1 MPAPQIRP
9 AASPRKTRR
18 TRRGWSLLIID
29 NEPLRQ
35 GALSE
40 YLSIEEKL
48 GAVREQIEAFRS
60 GDLPAYE
67 RWEASVFGALL
78 TQLRET
84 NLAVQEKRQFLE
96 EIEAEM
102 VWSGCSEI
110 TAYRRVKEARENPE
124 AARAARERFEE
135 PPEEEKGGSDFGG
148 PDFHVFPPGFDVDE
162 FEAAPKAVQRDL
174 RETVEAMAELF
185 SMMTGMP
192 APSFESLLER
202 ERAKKR
208 EAASR
213 EGAPPPRDF
222 GPEPASPDA
231 RLKDLYRRLV
241 RLLHPDSSGDD
252 SPRARELWH
261 ELQEAYRTRDLE
273 GMEAVAGRADLG
285 MHGTAAALS
294 VGLLR
299 RMIRDL
305 RDALSGMRAQVAR
318 ARKDPAWNFR
328 KRAKLLP
335 KLEAT
340 RRKTLEHGLEQ
351 ANFMLEELTRELAR
365 FEKRAARRAP
375 KKTKP
380 KPQKQK
386 PRPAR
391 GKGGQFDFF

>member
-1 MPAPQIRP
+1 M
-9 AASPRKTRR
+9 
-18 TRRGWSLLIID
+18 
-29 NEPLRQ
+29 
-35 GALSE
+35 
-40 YLSIEEKL
+40 
-48 GAVREQIEAFRS
+48 
-60 GDLPAYE
+60 
-67 RWEASVFGALL
+67 
-78 TQLRET
+78 
-84 NLAVQEKRQFLE
+84 
-96 EIEAEM
+96 
-102 VWSGCSEI
+102 
-110 TAYRRVKEARENPE
+110 
-124 AARAARERFEE
+124 
-135 PPEEEKGGSDFGG
+135 
-148 PDFHVFPPGFDVDE
+148 
-162 FEAAPKAVQRDL
+162 
-174 RETVEAMAELF
+174 
-185 SMMTGMP
+185 
-192 APSFESLLER
+192 
-202 ERAKKR
+202 
-208 EAASR
+208 
-213 EGAPPPRDF
+213 
-222 GPEPASPDA
+222 
-231 RLKDLYRRLV
+231 
-241 RLLHPDSSGDD
+241 HPDSSGDD

-273 GMEAVAGRADLG
+273 RMEAVAGRADLG

-340 RRKTLEHGLEQ
+340 RRKALEHGLEQ

-391 GKGGQFDFF
+391 GKGEQFEFF